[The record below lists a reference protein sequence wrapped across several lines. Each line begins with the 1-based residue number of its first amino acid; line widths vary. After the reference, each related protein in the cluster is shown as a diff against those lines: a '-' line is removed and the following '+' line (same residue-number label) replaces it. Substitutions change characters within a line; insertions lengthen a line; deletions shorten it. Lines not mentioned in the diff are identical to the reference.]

1 MLNLQRLR
9 MLHEL
14 HVLGTV
20 GAVADV
26 LHYTHSAV
34 SQQLAQL
41 EKETGYKLIEK
52 AGRGVRLTDAG
63 LKLASYAARMVELSD
78 EARAALATTAPV
90 GGTLRVTSF
99 QTALVA
105 LVPRTVEILNE
116 RYPDLRIEFEQR
128 EVLSGMDSLTHHE
141 SDLCIGEQFP
151 GTVPI
156 KGMGVTR
163 EDFHHEPLLLVQPAE
178 GPYSEDIGLEEMKD
192 YPWVLDP
199 KESAAGQWA
208 WSVLQAHG
216 FSPYVFIESPDSL
229 LALHVVRSGQAVALL
244 PSLIASQFNDH
255 VKARELPGNPG
266 RVLFT
271 AVRTGR
277 EKHPAI
283 VAFREALKEVVKQ
296 IQNEK

>member
-41 EKETGYKLIEK
+41 EKETGFKLIEK

-63 LKLASYAARMVELSD
+63 LMLAQYATKMVELSD

-105 LVPRTVEILNE
+105 LVPKTVELLKT
-116 RYPDLRIEFEQR
+116 RYPDLRIEFEQM
-128 EVLSGMDSLTHHE
+128 EVLDGMESLVHHE

-156 KGMGVTR
+156 KGVSVSR
-163 EDFHHEPLLLVQPAE
+163 EDFHREPLLLVQPAE
-178 GPYSEDIGLEEMKD
+178 GPLSGDVSLEEMKE

-255 VKARELPGNPG
+255 VKVRELPGNPG
-266 RVLFT
+266 RTLFT

-277 EKHPAI
+277 EQHPAI
-283 VAFREALKEVVKQ
+283 VAFHEAIKEVAEG
-296 IQNEK
+296 IQSS